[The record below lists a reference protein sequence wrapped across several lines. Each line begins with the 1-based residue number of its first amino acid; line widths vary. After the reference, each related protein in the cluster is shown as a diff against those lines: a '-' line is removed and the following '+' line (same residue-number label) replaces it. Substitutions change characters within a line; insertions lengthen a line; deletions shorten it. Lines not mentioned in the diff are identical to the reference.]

1 MVFYVV
7 WINLV
12 VRANAGRL
20 FLGLSTTVIH
30 NVVRSIPKV
39 VCG

>member
-1 MVFYVV
+1 MAFYVV

-30 NVVRSIPKV
+30 NGVCGIPKV
-39 VCG
+39 VYG